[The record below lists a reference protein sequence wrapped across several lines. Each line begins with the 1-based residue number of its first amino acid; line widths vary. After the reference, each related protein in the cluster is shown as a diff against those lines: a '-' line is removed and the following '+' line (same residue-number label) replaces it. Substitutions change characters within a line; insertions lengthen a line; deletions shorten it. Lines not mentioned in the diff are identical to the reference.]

1 MDGEYI
7 EMCLQAAKTTA
18 DIRFGVKHERAMVEL
33 GNMREELYVLR
44 SIIKDSSAPH
54 TVMYYHAN
62 SPIELSQW
70 LDDFCKRNAVQLVSA
85 DGGFYIFRPTNHAPD
100 VGTEWSCSKCGTV
113 NMLDV
118 PICQA
123 CFHPRG

>member
-7 EMCLQAAKTTA
+7 EMCLQAAKTTT
-18 DIRFGVKHERAMVEL
+18 DVRFGVKHERAMVEL
-33 GNMREELYVLR
+33 GDMREELYLLRNLVKQISAVDGVLLLAR
-44 SIIKDSSAPH
+44 DGEFQIWSNSGLSIR
-54 TVMYYHAN
+54 Y
-62 SPIELSQW
+62 
-70 LDDFCKRNAVQLVSA
+70 
-85 DGGFYIFRPTNHAPD
+85 RPTQRAAD
-100 VGTEWSCSKCGTV
+100 VGTEWACSKCGTT